1 MPIMPLKLSVPL
13 TFLHLLC
20 MLLHSI
26 KKGQCKRELN
36 IKTTFVHMLFCA
48 VLCDTHH
55 GPNRILHF
63 GLTFCSLFWKGKS
76 TGCEIS
82 PGDGFNKMSSI

>member
-1 MPIMPLKLSVPL
+1 MSIMPLKLSVPL

-20 MLLHSI
+20 MLLRSI

-36 IKTTFVHMLFCA
+36 IKTTLAHVLFCA
-48 VLCDTHH
+48 ILRE
-55 GPNRILHF
+55 PNRILHF

-76 TGCEIS
+76 TGCKIS
-82 PGDGFNKMSSI
+82 PDDDFNTMSAI